1 MLNTRNVFFTERFRQ
16 AFRSGLIN
24 KFGYLP
30 TANKVAIEFNLRNY
44 ETRPISRES
53 IRKWLVG
60 SALPEMDKLE
70 ILVKWLNLNPAYLFS
85 KNEIADERL
94 MNEPSKSLEISQLA
108 SYTLRKVEQLA
119 QTALNFASPRTA
131 ILDNKGNILMVNNA
145 WRAEAMIH
153 STTLKGKDTCEGIN
167 YLSICDN
174 VQGDDAEEALK
185 MSRSIREV
193 ISDHTKV
200 FNIKYVCHSQ
210 DEKRWFLA
218 KISAFSDHQAS
229 CFIVSHQKITE
240 DNYKQ
245 DYLIV

>member
-1 MLNTRNVFFTERFRQ
+1 VFITERFRQ
-16 AFRSGLIN
+16 AFRAGLIN

-30 TANKVAIEFNLRNY
+30 TANKVAIEFNLRSY
-44 ETRPISRES
+44 ETKPISRES

-60 SALPEMDKLE
+60 SSLPEMDKLE

-85 KNEIADERL
+85 RNEIADERL
-94 MNEPSKSLEISQLA
+94 MNDQE
-108 SYTLRKVEQLA
+108 
-119 QTALNFASPRTA
+119 ALNFTSPRTA
-131 ILDNKGNILMVNNA
+131 ILDKTGNILMVNNA

-153 STTLKGKDTCEGIN
+153 SKLLKGKDTCEGIN
-167 YLSICDN
+167 YLAICDN
-174 VQGDDAEEALK
+174 VQGEDAEEALQ

-200 FNIKYVCHSQ
+200 FNMKYVCHTQ

-218 KISAFSDHQAS
+218 KISAFSDHHIS

-240 DNYKQ
+240 DNYNNGF
-245 DYLIV
+245 

>member
-1 MLNTRNVFFTERFRQ
+1 MLNTRNVFITERFRQ
-16 AFRSGLIN
+16 AFRAGLIN

-30 TANKVAIEFNLRNY
+30 TANKVAIEFNLRSY
-44 ETRPISRES
+44 ETKPISRES

-60 SALPEMDKLE
+60 SSLPEMDKLE

-85 KNEIADERL
+85 RNEIADERL
-94 MNEPSKSLEISQLA
+94 MNDQDNSFEISQLA
-108 SYTLRKVEQLA
+108 SYTFRKVEQLA
-119 QTALNFASPRTA
+119 QAALNFTSPRTA
-131 ILDNKGNILMVNNA
+131 ILDKTGNILMVNNA

-153 STTLKGKDTCEGIN
+153 SKLLKGKDTCEGIN
-167 YLSICDN
+167 YLAICDN
-174 VQGDDAEEALK
+174 VQGEDAEEALQ

-200 FNIKYVCHSQ
+200 FNMKYVCHTQ

-218 KISAFSDHQAS
+218 KISAFSDHHIS

-240 DNYKQ
+240 DNYNNGF
-245 DYLIV
+245 

>member
-1 MLNTRNVFFTERFRQ
+1 
-16 AFRSGLIN
+16 
-24 KFGYLP
+24 
-30 TANKVAIEFNLRNY
+30 
-44 ETRPISRES
+44 
-53 IRKWLVG
+53 LVG